1 MFKFD
6 MKVSLQKSRGLEV
19 VVVDVEAADC
29 LDWSQRQP
37 FHEQEHQVFQTRSV

>member
-1 MFKFD
+1 MILKL
-6 MKVSLQKSRGLEV
+6 SLQKSRGLEIV

-37 FHEQEHQVFQTRSV
+37 FHVKVLQTRSY